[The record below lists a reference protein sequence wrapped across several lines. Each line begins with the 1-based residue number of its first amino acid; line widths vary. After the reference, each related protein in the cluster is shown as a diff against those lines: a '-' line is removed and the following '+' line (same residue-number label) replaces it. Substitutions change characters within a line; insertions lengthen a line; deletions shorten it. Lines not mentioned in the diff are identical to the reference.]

1 MITPFPK
8 IFVIKVV
15 ILQLESVGHQQKHNP
30 LAYMTYIY
38 TILSLQCIIAE
49 LQRPKGPPSGAP
61 YSYRKEKET
70 HELIFSWLSW
80 LAVLLV
86 GAYA

>member
-15 ILQLESVGHQQKHNP
+15 ILQLESVGHQQRHNP

-38 TILSLQCIIAE
+38 SILSLECIIGRFSNMAVFGC
-49 LQRPKGPPSGAP
+49 LVSGERLCCHVLA
-61 YSYRKEKET
+61 YISRVKSKTGSEKM
-70 HELIFSWLSW
+70 LFS
-80 LAVLLV
+80 V
-86 GAYA
+86 

>member
-15 ILQLESVGHQQKHNP
+15 ILQLESVGHQQRHNP

-38 TILSLQCIIAE
+38 SILGLECIIGRFSNMAVFGC
-49 LQRPKGPPSGAP
+49 LVSGERLCCRVLA
-61 YSYRKEKET
+61 YISRVKSKTGSEKM
-70 HELIFSWLSW
+70 LFS
-80 LAVLLV
+80 V
-86 GAYA
+86 